1 MLVFFVSTDCARR
14 VVYSSIDIHLF
25 QVWAAGFTTALLK
38 KRSSSASTSTEAGEV
53 IETEAGL
60 CKTQQNEPWLIET
73 MLLIAFEKLFSFL
86 LNLPDVNE

>member
-1 MLVFFVSTDCARR
+1 M
-14 VVYSSIDIHLF
+14 DINLF

-38 KRSSSASTSTEAGEV
+38 KRSSSASISTEAGQV
-53 IETEAGL
+53 KETEAGL
-60 CKTQQNEPWLIET
+60 CKTQQDEPLFET